1 MKSWNALSV
10 LAASV
15 LITAAAHA
23 QDPRETTTSFDGPP
37 RQVDE
42 NATPKGIGFNQS
54 SGGELSSAALEQ
66 AAIGQ
71 ASVRYHYYGTGLH
84 QNNTLG
90 GQYGQ
95 VSAPTDATRSSTQ
108 GVAPGPAQASVQGAP
123 ETQMPA
129 QPVGYAK
136 QQFITPISNPTNTS
150 WHLYRGPITGMMN
163 TNAEPGAS
171 SVYHINGNA
180 PEATS
185 GGPGY
190 GRGSLMGHFAPY
202 AADGNGFVFGCALPF
217 GYD

>member
-1 MKSWNALSV
+1 MKTFDALAA
-10 LAASV
+10 LAASS
-15 LITAAAHA
+15 IMAAASHA

-42 NATPKGIGFNQS
+42 NDTPPGIGFNQS
-54 SGGELSSAALEQ
+54 SGGELSATALEQ
-66 AAIGQ
+66 AAIGSP
-71 ASVRYHYYGTGLH
+71 SVRYHYYGTGLH

-95 VSAPTDATRSSTQ
+95 STTTPPAPQTAASTSVDGAPT
-108 GVAPGPAQASVQGAP
+108 
-123 ETQMPA
+123 TQMPA
-129 QPVGYAK
+129 QPIGYAQ

-163 TNAEPGAS
+163 TNSGPVAS
-171 SVYHINGNA
+171 SVYHINGSV
-180 PEATS
+180 PESTP

-202 AADGNGFVFGCALPF
+202 AMGGNGFVFGCALPF

>member
-1 MKSWNALSV
+1 MQTWNALSV

-15 LITAAAHA
+15 LITVVAHA

-42 NATPKGIGFNQS
+42 NSVPEGVGFNQS
-54 SGGELSSAALEQ
+54 SGGELSATALEQ
-66 AAIGQ
+66 AAIGT

-90 GQYGQ
+90 AQYGQ
-95 VSAPTDATRSSTQ
+95 APAAA
-108 GVAPGPAQASVQGAP
+108 GVAQTNDAVAGQQPVQGAP
-123 ETQMPA
+123 TAQMPA
-129 QPVGYAK
+129 QPVGYAQ

-163 TNAEPGAS
+163 TNAGPAAS
-171 SVYHINGNA
+171 NVYHINGNA
-180 PEATS
+180 PEATP

-202 AADGNGFVFGCALPF
+202 AAGGNGFVFGCALPF